1 MDCDNDPNNPP
12 PANPNPSATTIDS
25 LNDDI
30 ILEIFLRLP
39 CFTALVRAAFTRR
52 AWRRAVASSP
62 SFRRRF
68 RALHPAPLL
77 GLFFSPFYNGEA
89 HDDPV
94 FPAFTPSRRPDRDL
108 AGVIGAG
115 DFFLTSIQARLGAAP
130 GWDIVDCR
138 GGLVLLDDWFTAS
151 YALLNPSSRKIHG
164 FFDIPWAIVN
174 DGYCSLL
181 HDAQLICSD
190 EDPTRF
196 RVVSLAH
203 DDDSMVQAVVFSSA
217 TREWSVFPRVQISP
231 IPLSEINLEKG
242 MQDSGSFIYWPFQN
256 RDSFIK
262 LDTTTMEVSVAQL
275 PWQIKNQ
282 NDISFVMGETKDA
295 RPFVVYVDGFNVG
308 VLVLNSDDGH
318 EEWVLNRLHSLEE
331 QTRRAIGHL
340 PGHIDGLNVVAIR
353 SGYVYLTTAEM
364 YHDPR
369 TPCWF
374 LSLCFDTMEMEK
386 VAMGGSP
393 VKLLPESENV
403 LALLISN
410 HFIEVIVES
419 IFAPPSTK
427 VYFADLVWK
436 LSFGGIAGVSFM
448 AVVEADLV
456 ENDGWELHG
465 SGDVALTTGHYHG

>member
-1 MDCDNDPNNPP
+1 
-12 PANPNPSATTIDS
+12 
-25 LNDDI
+25 
-30 ILEIFLRLP
+30 
-39 CFTALVRAAFTRR
+39 
-52 AWRRAVASSP
+52 
-62 SFRRRF
+62 
-68 RALHPAPLL
+68 
-77 GLFFSPFYNGEA
+77 
-89 HDDPV
+89 
-94 FPAFTPSRRPDRDL
+94 
-108 AGVIGAG
+108 
-115 DFFLTSIQARLGAAP
+115 
-130 GWDIVDCR
+130 
-138 GGLVLLDDWFTAS
+138 
-151 YALLNPSSRKIHG
+151 
-164 FFDIPWAIVN
+164 
-174 DGYCSLL
+174 
-181 HDAQLICSD
+181 
-190 EDPTRF
+190 
-196 RVVSLAH
+196 
-203 DDDSMVQAVVFSSA
+203 
-217 TREWSVFPRVQISP
+217 
-231 IPLSEINLEKG
+231 
-242 MQDSGSFIYWPFQN
+242 
-256 RDSFIK
+256 
-262 LDTTTMEVSVAQL
+262 MEVSVAQL

-386 VAMGGSP
+386 VTMGGSP

-403 LALLISN
+403 LVLLISN
-410 HFIEVIVES
+410 HFIEVYVVDATGES
-419 IFAPPSTK
+419 NLNFLFCLALFGVVCTLLDVSLPCIEMYWIFAPPSTK
-427 VYFADLVWK
+427 VYFANLVWK